1 MEAEHGEEVDRI
13 IEQMEPDDAEHLTFV
28 AEFAGRSFDDE
39 TDIPMDWTHITPDAM
54 TIDDGHHSSWEYS
67 RKEVRQGHMFHDK
80 VHLQHC
86 WYFLCSSREFYK
98 HTQNTVVALHQ
109 DYSNVSLFI
118 YSLGKAEAR
127 NDNK

>member
-1 MEAEHGEEVDRI
+1 MEAEHGEGVDRI
-13 IEQMEPDDAEHLTFV
+13 VEQMEPDDAEHLTFV

-54 TIDDGHHSSWEYS
+54 TVDDDHHSSWEYS

-86 WYFLCSSREFYK
+86 WYFLCSSREFCK
-98 HTQNTVVALHQ
+98 HT
-109 DYSNVSLFI
+109 
-118 YSLGKAEAR
+118 
-127 NDNK
+127 